1 MPKISII
8 IPIYNSEKYLKEC
21 LNSVISQN
29 QFDCEILLINDGSK
43 DNSLAICKKFAEQD
57 NRIAVIDKKNGGV
70 SSARNAGLEQASG
83 EYIAFVDSDDWVDK
97 SIYSSI
103 FEKFGEQFD
112 IAMTG
117 IVYKGLKEKKDNL
130 SFLNDE
136 YVGESIKMDLMPKFY
151 FYGKG
156 FQKKPIPGHVF
167 QMIFKKNLINEIKF
181 LTEIKYAEDLLFC
194 LMCLHKAKKIIIDKN
209 CHYFYRRNIGS
220 ITEKYMN
227 NLDSDIEIV
236 GQKIEPLFSKALEKY
251 EMFIN
256 LNHLHIIAFV
266 RNLACSKSILFCI
279 KKLKECMNKKF
290 FSYTINQ
297 VNLELL
303 EIWQRY
309 LLFLMKH
316 NKFFLLFFSYKIKLK
331 LCKFI

>member
-8 IPIYNSEKYLKEC
+8 IPVYNSEKYLEEC

-29 QFDCEILLINDGSK
+29 QLDCEILLINDGSK
-43 DNSLAICKKFAEQD
+43 DKSLAICKKIAEQD
-57 NRIAVIDKKNGGV
+57 NRIVVIDKENGGV

-97 SIYSSI
+97 SIYSFI

-117 IVYKGLKEKKDNL
+117 IVYKGLREKKDNL
-130 SFLNDE
+130 SFLKDE

-156 FQKKPIPGHVF
+156 FQKKPISGHVY
-167 QMIFKKNLINEIKF
+167 QMIFKKNLIDGIKF

-194 LMCLHKAKKIIIDKN
+194 LTCLHKARKVVIDKN
-209 CHYFYRRNIGS
+209 CYYFYRRNIDS

-227 NLDSDIEIV
+227 NLDDDIEIV
-236 GQKIEPLFSKALEKY
+236 GQKIEPLFSEALEKY
-251 EMFIN
+251 GIFMN
-256 LNHLHIIAFV
+256 LNHIHIITFV
-266 RNLACSKSILFCI
+266 KNLACSKSIFFCI
-279 KKLKECMNKKF
+279 KKLKECMNKKI

-297 VNLELL
+297 VNPKLL
-303 EIWQRY
+303 GIWQRY
-309 LLFLMKH
+309 LFFLLKH
-316 NKFFLLFFSYKIKLK
+316 NKFLLLFFSYKIRLK